1 MYFFSSKEPTYEFLI
16 PRLGNFDRE
25 KNYFYKFF
33 RFSWGIPPI
42 VGCQNIDRFFHTAPA
57 PPSTMLK
64 KKRGIQVQNFDK
76 I

>member
-25 KNYFYKFF
+25 KNCFYKFF

-42 VGCQNIDRFFHTAPA
+42 VGCQNIDRPA
-57 PPSTMLK
+57 RFQFARAVPP
-64 KKRGIQVQNFDK
+64 RPPVQC
-76 I
+76 